1 MQQVLTAQQGRILQ
15 DERRLL
21 ADLQVALTRLDA
33 PDADLAL
40 IRNALAQLEEL
51 FLMVVVGEFNAGK
64 SAVIN
69 ALLGGD
75 YLPEG
80 VVPTTS
86 ELILIRHSE
95 ALHHGDAGGDMAV
108 RRLPVPWLQ
117 EVNLVDTPGANA
129 VIRQHQ
135 ELTEHFVPRSDLVL
149 FVTSADRPFSE
160 SERAFLQQIRDWGK
174 KIVIVVNKID
184 LLTTPAEQRQ
194 VLEFVRQ
201 NAQELLGVAPALFAV
216 SARLAL
222 EAKRRG
228 ENEEAKETPAPQR
241 ATGDGAETDPKT
253 PSPSPPVKPDAS
265 IWQRSQFGA
274 LEQYILDF
282 LDAGERLR
290 LQLSNPIGI
299 AAALVANYQE
309 VIRQRRELLKGDF
322 QALDDIDRQLAA
334 YRNDMRRDFRYQS
347 DRVDNVLHEMAER
360 GDRFFDENMRITRIV
375 ELVNSERLR
384 GEFERRVLA
393 DTSRAI
399 ERHVN
404 ELIDWL
410 IDRDYRQWQAVMEF
424 IERRSLQ
431 HTEQMIGRVRGE
443 FDFNRQNLLKS
454 IGRSAQE
461 VVDSYDREAEA
472 LKLAQD
478 VQRAIIQT
486 AAVEAGAIGLGAIL
500 VVILNTTFLD
510 VTGVLGASAL
520 AALGLYVLPYRRQ
533 KVKAQLRTRIGD
545 LRRRLDTA
553 ITQQFESELTAS
565 MQRIREAIAPYT
577 RFVRVERE
585 KLETLA
591 VDLQRAEGECKG
603 LRRSVEELAAERPP
617 PRGVSEET

>member
-1 MQQVLTAQQGRILQ
+1 MQQVLTAEQGRILQ

-33 PDADLAL
+33 PDPDLAL

-69 ALLGGD
+69 ALLGD
-75 YLPEG
+75 SYLPEG

-86 ELILIRHSE
+86 ELVLIRHS
-95 ALHHGDAGGDMAV
+95 DAAEKPGADGGMAV

-117 EVNLVDTPGANA
+117 EVNLVDTPGTNA

-160 SERAFLQQIRDWGK
+160 SERAFLQQVRNWGK
-174 KIVIVVNKID
+174 KIVIVVNKIE
-184 LLTTPAEQRQ
+184 LLTTEAEQRQ
-194 VLEFVRQ
+194 VLAFVEQ
-201 NAQELLGVAPALFAV
+201 NAMELLGVAPAIFAV

-228 ENEEAKETPAPQR
+228 VSEEERGARENPAP
-241 ATGDGAETDPKT
+241 D
-253 PSPSPPVKPDAS
+253 SS

-282 LDAGERLR
+282 LDAGERVR

-299 AAALVANYQE
+299 AAALIANYQD
-309 VIRQRRELLKGDF
+309 VIDQRQALLKGDF
-322 QALDDIDRQLAA
+322 QALDAIDQQLAA
-334 YRNDMRRDFRYQS
+334 YQSDMRRDFRYQS
-347 DRVDNVLHEMAER
+347 DRVDNVLLQMAER
-360 GDRFFDENMRITRIV
+360 GDSFFDENLRITRII

-393 DTSRAI
+393 DSSRAI

-431 HTEQMIGRVRGE
+431 HTEQMIGRVGGE

-472 LKLAQD
+472 LKLTQE

-510 VTGVLGASAL
+510 VTGILGASAL

-533 KVKAQLRTRIGD
+533 KVKEQLRTRIVD

-565 MQRIREAIAPYT
+565 VQRIREAIAPYT

-591 VDLQRAEGECKG
+591 GDLQRADGECKG
-603 LRRSVEELAAERPP
+603 LRRSVEEL
-617 PRGVSEET
+617 V

>member
-1 MQQVLTAQQGRILQ
+1 MQQVLTAEQGRILQ
-15 DERRLL
+15 KERQLL
-21 ADLQVALTRLDA
+21 GDLQVSLARLDA
-33 PDADLAL
+33 PDADLGL

-69 ALLGGD
+69 ALLGQE

-86 ELILIRHSE
+86 ELVLIRHS
-95 ALHHGDAGGDMAV
+95 DAVEQPGADQGMAV

-117 EVNLVDTPGANA
+117 EVNLVDTPGTNA

-174 KIVIVVNKID
+174 KIVIVVNKIE
-184 LLTTPAEQRQ
+184 LLTTEAEQQ
-194 VLEFVRQ
+194 EVLEFVRR
-201 NAQELLGVAPALFAV
+201 NAHELLGVAPAIFAV

-222 EAKRRG
+222 EAKQSG
-228 ENEEAKETPAPQR
+228 EINEETEDSR
-241 ATGDGAETDPKT
+241 R
-253 PSPSPPVKPDAS
+253 SSHAS
-265 IWQRSQFGA
+265 IWQRSQFGP

-282 LDAGERLR
+282 LDAGERVR
-290 LQLSNPIGI
+290 LQLSNPVGI
-299 AAALVANYQE
+299 AAALIANYQE
-309 VIRQRRELLKGDF
+309 VIRQRQSLLKGDF
-322 QALDDIDRQLAA
+322 QALDAIDQQLAA
-334 YRNDMRRDFRYQS
+334 YQNDMQRDFRYQS
-347 DRVDNVLHEMAER
+347 DRVDNVLYEMAER
-360 GDRFFDENMRITRIV
+360 GDRFFDENLRITRIV

-393 DTSRAI
+393 DSSRAV
-399 ERHVN
+399 ERHVD

-410 IDRDYRQWQAVMEF
+410 IERDHRQWQAVMEF

-431 HTEQMIGRVRGE
+431 HTDQMIGHVRGE

-472 LKLAQD
+472 LKLAKD
-478 VQRAIIQT
+478 VQRAILQT

-533 KVKAQLRTRIGD
+533 KVKAQLRARIGD

-553 ITQQFESELTAS
+553 ISQQFDSELTAS
-565 MQRIREAIAPYT
+565 VQRIREAVAPYT

-591 VDLQRAEGECKG
+591 TDLQRAEGEWNG
-603 LRRSVEELAAERPP
+603 LRRSVEALAASRSPLP
-617 PRGVSEET
+617 S

>member
-1 MQQVLTAQQGRILQ
+1 MQQVLTAEQGRILQ
-15 DERRLL
+15 KERQLL
-21 ADLQVALTRLDA
+21 GDLQVCLARLDA
-33 PDADLAL
+33 PDADLGL

-51 FLMVVVGEFNAGK
+51 FLVVVVGEFNAGK

-69 ALLGGD
+69 ALLGQE

-86 ELILIRHSE
+86 ELVLIRHS
-95 ALHHGDAGGDMAV
+95 DASEQPGADSGMAV

-117 EVNLVDTPGANA
+117 EVNLVDTPGTNA

-174 KIVIVVNKID
+174 KIVIVVNKIE
-184 LLTTPAEQRQ
+184 LLTTEAEQQ
-194 VLEFVRQ
+194 EVLEFVRR
-201 NAQELLGVAPALFAV
+201 NAHELLGVAPAIFAV

-222 EAKRRG
+222 EAKNSG
-228 ENEEAKETPAPQR
+228 ESTEPTEGPRT
-241 ATGDGAETDPKT
+241 
-253 PSPSPPVKPDAS
+253 SSPPS
-265 IWQRSQFGA
+265 LWQRSRFEP

-282 LDAGERLR
+282 LDAGERVR
-290 LQLSNPIGI
+290 LQLSNPVGI
-299 AAALVANYQE
+299 AAALIANYQE
-309 VIRQRRELLKGDF
+309 VIRQRQSLLKGDF
-322 QALDDIDRQLAA
+322 QALDAIDQQLAA
-334 YRNDMRRDFRYQS
+334 YQNDMRRDFRYQS
-347 DRVDNVLHEMAER
+347 DRVDNVLYEMAER
-360 GDRFFDENMRITRIV
+360 GDRFFDENLRITRVV

-393 DTSRAI
+393 DSSRAV
-399 ERHVN
+399 ERHVD

-410 IDRDYRQWQAVMEF
+410 IERDYRQWQAVMEF

-431 HTEQMIGRVRGE
+431 HTDQMIGQVRGE

-472 LKLAQD
+472 LKLAKD

-533 KVKAQLRTRIGD
+533 KVKAQLRARIGD

-565 MQRIREAIAPYT
+565 VQRIREAVAPYT

-591 VDLQRAEGECKG
+591 ADLQRAESEWAG
-603 LRRSVEELAAERPP
+603 LRRRVEELAASHTPLP
-617 PRGVSEET
+617 S

>member
-1 MQQVLTAQQGRILQ
+1 MQQVLTAEQGQILQ
-15 DERRLL
+15 KERQLL
-21 ADLQVALTRLDA
+21 GDLQVTLARLDA
-33 PDADLAL
+33 PDVDLGL

-69 ALLGGD
+69 ALLGEEH
-75 YLPEG
+75 LPEG

-86 ELILIRHSE
+86 ELVLIRHS
-95 ALHHGDAGGDMAV
+95 DAVDQPGADRGMAV

-117 EVNLVDTPGANA
+117 EVNLVDTPGTNA

-174 KIVIVVNKID
+174 KIVIVVNKIE
-184 LLTTPAEQRQ
+184 LLTTEAEQQ
-194 VLEFVRQ
+194 EVLEFVRR
-201 NAQELLGVAPALFAV
+201 NARELLGVAPAIFAV
-216 SARLAL
+216 SARLGL
-222 EAKRRG
+222 EAKRSG
-228 ENEEAKETPAPQR
+228 ERREQSEDAGT
-241 ATGDGAETDPKT
+241 
-253 PSPSPPVKPDAS
+253 SSPPS
-265 IWQRSQFGA
+265 LWQRSRFEP

-282 LDAGERLR
+282 LDAGERVR
-290 LQLSNPIGI
+290 LQLSNPVGI
-299 AAALVANYQE
+299 AAALIANYQE
-309 VIRQRRELLKGDF
+309 VIRQRQALLKGDF
-322 QALDDIDRQLAA
+322 QALDAIDQQLAA
-334 YRNDMRRDFRYQS
+334 YQNDMRRDFRYQS
-347 DRVDNVLHEMAER
+347 DRVDNVLYEMAER
-360 GDRFFDENMRITRIV
+360 GDRFFDENLRITRIV

-393 DTSRAI
+393 DSSRSV
-399 ERHVN
+399 ERHVD

-410 IDRDYRQWQAVMEF
+410 IERDYRQWQAVMEF

-431 HTEQMIGRVRGE
+431 HTDQMVGQVRGE

-472 LKLAQD
+472 LKLAKE

-486 AAVEAGAIGLGAIL
+486 AAVEAGAIGIGAIL
-500 VVILNTTFLD
+500 IVILNTTFLD

-533 KVKAQLRTRIGD
+533 KVKAQLRARIGD

-565 MQRIREAIAPYT
+565 VQRIREAVAPYT

-585 KLETLA
+585 KLETLGA
-591 VDLQRAEGECKG
+591 DLQRAESEWKG
-603 LRRSVEELAAERPP
+603 LRRSLEELAASRTPLP
-617 PRGVSEET
+617 S

>member
-1 MQQVLTAQQGRILQ
+1 MQQVLTAEQGRILQ
-15 DERRLL
+15 EERRLL
-21 ADLQVALTRLDA
+21 GDLQVALARLDA
-33 PDADLAL
+33 PDSDLGL
-40 IRNALAQLEEL
+40 IGNALVQLEEL

-86 ELILIRHSE
+86 ELVLIRHS
-95 ALHHGDAGGDMAV
+95 DAAEQPGADSGMAM

-117 EVNLVDTPGANA
+117 EVNLVDTPGTNA
-129 VIRQHQ
+129 VIRHHQ

-174 KIVIVVNKID
+174 KVVIVVNKIE
-184 LLTTPAEQRQ
+184 LLTAEAEQRE

-201 NAQELLGVAPALFAV
+201 NAHELLGVAPAIFAV

-222 EAKRRG
+222 EAKLRG
-228 ENEEAKETPAPQR
+228 VSAAGSSDWE
-241 ATGDGAETDPKT
+241 
-253 PSPSPPVKPDAS
+253 
-265 IWQRSQFGA
+265 RSQFGA

-282 LDAGERLR
+282 LDAGERVR

-299 AAALVANYQE
+299 AAALIANYQD
-309 VIRQRRELLKGDF
+309 VISQRQALLKGDF
-322 QALDDIDRQLAA
+322 RALDDIDQQLAA
-334 YRNDMRRDFRYQS
+334 YQTDMRRDFRYHS
-347 DRVDNVLHEMAER
+347 DRVDNVLYEMAER
-360 GDRFFDENMRITRIV
+360 GDRFFDEKLRIIRIV

-393 DTSRAI
+393 DSSRAV
-399 ERHVN
+399 EHHVN

-410 IDRDYRQWQAVMEF
+410 IERDYRQWQAVMEF

-431 HTEQMIGRVRGE
+431 HTDQMIGQVRGE

-510 VTGVLGASAL
+510 VTGILGASAL

-565 MQRIREAIAPYT
+565 VQRIREAVAPYT

-591 VDLQRAEGECKG
+591 ADLQRAEDEWKG
-603 LRRSVEELAAERPP
+603 LRRSVEELTTSQSPLP
-617 PRGVSEET
+617 S

>member
-1 MQQVLTAQQGRILQ
+1 MQQVLTAEQGQILQ
-15 DERRLL
+15 KERQLL
-21 ADLQVALTRLDA
+21 GDLQVTLARLDA
-33 PDADLAL
+33 PDGDLGL

-69 ALLGGD
+69 ALLGQEF
-75 YLPEG
+75 LAEG
-80 VVPTTS
+80 VVPTTN
-86 ELILIRHSE
+86 ELVLIRHS
-95 ALHHGDAGGDMAV
+95 DAVDQPGADRGMAV

-117 EVNLVDTPGANA
+117 EVNLVDTPGTNA

-174 KIVIVVNKID
+174 KIVIVVNKIE
-184 LLTTPAEQRQ
+184 LLTTEGEQQ
-194 VLEFVRQ
+194 EVLEFVRR
-201 NAQELLGVAPALFAV
+201 NAHELLGVAPAIFAV

-222 EAKRRG
+222 EAKRSG
-228 ENEEAKETPAPQR
+228 ESREQGEEDRKFS
-241 ATGDGAETDPKT
+241 
-253 PSPSPPVKPDAS
+253 SPSP
-265 IWQRSQFGA
+265 WQRSRFEP

-282 LDAGERLR
+282 LDAGERVR
-290 LQLSNPIGI
+290 LQLSNPVGI
-299 AAALVANYQE
+299 AAALIGNYQE
-309 VIRQRRELLKGDF
+309 VIRQRKALLKGDF
-322 QALDDIDRQLAA
+322 QALDAIDQQLAA
-334 YRNDMRRDFRYQS
+334 YQNDMRRDFRYQS
-347 DRVDNVLHEMAER
+347 DRVDNVLYEMAER
-360 GDRFFDENMRITRIV
+360 GDRFFDENLRITRVV

-393 DTSRAI
+393 DSSRAV
-399 ERHVN
+399 ERHVD

-410 IDRDYRQWQAVMEF
+410 IERDHRQWQAVMEF

-431 HTEQMIGRVRGE
+431 HTDQMVGQVRGE

-472 LKLAQD
+472 LKLAKD

-500 VVILNTTFLD
+500 IVILNTTFLD

-533 KVKAQLRTRIGD
+533 KVKAQLRARIGD

-565 MQRIREAIAPYT
+565 VQRIREAVAPYT

-585 KLETLA
+585 KLETLGA
-591 VDLQRAEGECKG
+591 DLQRAESEWKG
-603 LRRSVEELAAERPP
+603 LRRSLEELAASRTPLP
-617 PRGVSEET
+617 S

>member
-1 MQQVLTAQQGRILQ
+1 MQQVLTAEQGRILQ

-21 ADLQVALTRLDA
+21 ADLQVVLARLDA
-33 PDADLAL
+33 SNTDLGLLRSAM
-40 IRNALAQLEEL
+40 AQLEEL

-69 ALLGGD
+69 ALLGDD

-86 ELILIRHSE
+86 ELVLIRHR
-95 ALHHGDAGGDMAV
+95 DAVEQPGADGGMAV

-117 EVNLVDTPGANA
+117 EVNLVDTPGTNA

-174 KIVIVVNKID
+174 KVVIVVNKIE
-184 LLTTPAEQRQ
+184 LLTTEAEQRQ

-201 NAQELLGVAPALFAV
+201 NAHELLGVAPAIFAV

-222 EAKRRG
+222 EAKLRG
-228 ENEEAKETPAPQR
+228 VREEER
-241 ATGDGAETDPKT
+241 GAG
-253 PSPSPPVKPDAS
+253 AS
-265 IWQRSQFGA
+265 HSSDWKRSQFGA

-282 LDAGERLR
+282 LDAGERVR

-299 AAALVANYQE
+299 AAALVANYQG
-309 VIRQRRELLKGDF
+309 VISQRQSLLKGDF
-322 QALDDIDRQLAA
+322 RALDDIDQQLAA
-334 YRNDMRRDFRYQS
+334 YQSDMRRDFRYQS
-347 DRVDNVLHEMAER
+347 DRVDNVLYEMAER
-360 GDRFFDENMRITRIV
+360 GDRFFDENLRITRII

-393 DTSRAI
+393 DSSRAV
-399 ERHVN
+399 EHHVN

-410 IDRDYRQWQAVMEF
+410 VERDYRQWQAVMEF

-431 HTEQMIGRVRGE
+431 HTDQMIGQVRGD

-510 VTGVLGASAL
+510 VTGILGASAL

-565 MQRIREAIAPYT
+565 VQRIREAVTPYT

-591 VDLQRAEGECKG
+591 ADLQRAEDEWKG
-603 LRRSVEELAAERPP
+603 LRRSVEGLATSHSPLP
-617 PRGVSEET
+617 S

>member
-1 MQQVLTAQQGRILQ
+1 MSAGRAVLEWPVPRLRFIAASIGVNVQQVLTAEQGRILQ

-69 ALLGGD
+69 ALLGD
-75 YLPEG
+75 SYLPEG

-86 ELILIRHSE
+86 ELVLIRHSE
-95 ALHHGDAGGDMAV
+95 AAEKPGADGGMAV

-117 EVNLVDTPGANA
+117 EVNLVDTPGTNA

-160 SERAFLQQIRDWGK
+160 SERAFLQQVRDWGK
-174 KIVIVVNKID
+174 KIVIVVNKIE
-184 LLTTPAEQRQ
+184 LLTTEAEQGQ
-194 VLEFVRQ
+194 VLAFVEQ
-201 NAQELLGVAPALFAV
+201 NAMELLGVAPAIFAV

-228 ENEEAKETPAPQR
+228 AGEEERGARENPAP
-241 ATGDGAETDPKT
+241 D
-253 PSPSPPVKPDAS
+253 SS
-265 IWQRSQFGA
+265 IWQRSQFGV

-282 LDAGERLR
+282 LDAGERVR

-299 AAALVANYQE
+299 AAALIANYQE
-309 VIRQRRELLKGDF
+309 VIDQRQALLQGDF
-322 QALDDIDRQLAA
+322 QALDAIDQQLAA
-334 YRNDMRRDFRYQS
+334 YQSDMRRDFRYQS
-347 DRVDNVLHEMAER
+347 DRVDNVLLQMAER
-360 GDRFFDENMRITRIV
+360 GDSFFDENLRITRII

-393 DTSRAI
+393 DSSRAI

-431 HTEQMIGRVRGE
+431 HTEQMFGRVGGE

-472 LKLAQD
+472 LKLTQE

-510 VTGVLGASAL
+510 VTGILGASAL

-533 KVKAQLRTRIGD
+533 KVKEQLRTRIVD

-565 MQRIREAIAPYT
+565 VQRIREAIAPYT

-591 VDLQRAEGECKG
+591 GDLQRADGECKG
-603 LRRSVEELAAERPP
+603 LRRSVEEL
-617 PRGVSEET
+617 V

>member
-1 MQQVLTAQQGRILQ
+1 MQQVLTAEQGQILQ
-15 DERRLL
+15 KERQLL
-21 ADLQVALTRLDA
+21 GDLQVTLARLDA
-33 PDADLAL
+33 PDGDLGL

-69 ALLGGD
+69 ALLGQEF
-75 YLPEG
+75 LAEG
-80 VVPTTS
+80 VVPTTN
-86 ELILIRHSE
+86 ELVLIRHS
-95 ALHHGDAGGDMAV
+95 DAVDQPGADRGMAV

-117 EVNLVDTPGANA
+117 EVNLVDTPGTNA

-174 KIVIVVNKID
+174 KIVIVVNKIE
-184 LLTTPAEQRQ
+184 LLTTEGEQQ
-194 VLEFVRQ
+194 EVLEFVRR
-201 NAQELLGVAPALFAV
+201 NAHELLGVAPAIFAV

-222 EAKRRG
+222 EAKRSG
-228 ENEEAKETPAPQR
+228 ESREQGEEDRKSS
-241 ATGDGAETDPKT
+241 
-253 PSPSPPVKPDAS
+253 SPSP
-265 IWQRSQFGA
+265 WQRSRFEP

-282 LDAGERLR
+282 LDAGERVR
-290 LQLSNPIGI
+290 LQLSNPVGI
-299 AAALVANYQE
+299 AAALIGNYQE
-309 VIRQRRELLKGDF
+309 VIRQRQALLKGDF
-322 QALDDIDRQLAA
+322 QALDAIDQQLAA
-334 YRNDMRRDFRYQS
+334 YQNDMRRDFRYQS
-347 DRVDNVLHEMAER
+347 DRVDNVLYEMAER
-360 GDRFFDENMRITRIV
+360 GDRFFDENLRITRVV

-393 DTSRAI
+393 DSSRAV
-399 ERHVN
+399 ERHVD

-410 IDRDYRQWQAVMEF
+410 IERDHRQWQAVMEF

-431 HTEQMIGRVRGE
+431 HTDQMVGQVRGE

-472 LKLAQD
+472 LKLAKD

-500 VVILNTTFLD
+500 IVILNTTFLD

-533 KVKAQLRTRIGD
+533 KVKAQLRARIGD
-545 LRRRLDTA
+545 LRRRLDAA

-565 MQRIREAIAPYT
+565 VQRIREAVAPYT

-585 KLETLA
+585 KLETLGA
-591 VDLQRAEGECKG
+591 DLQRAESEWKG
-603 LRRSVEELAAERPP
+603 LRRSLEELAARRTPLP
-617 PRGVSEET
+617 S

>member
-1 MQQVLTAQQGRILQ
+1 MQQVLTAEQGRILQ
-15 DERRLL
+15 EERRLL
-21 ADLQVALTRLDA
+21 GDLQVALARLDA
-33 PDADLAL
+33 PDADLGL
-40 IRNALAQLEEL
+40 IGNALAQLEEL

-86 ELILIRHSE
+86 ELVLIRHS
-95 ALHHGDAGGDMAV
+95 DAAEQPGADSGMAV

-117 EVNLVDTPGANA
+117 EVNLVDTPGTNA
-129 VIRQHQ
+129 VIRHHQ

-174 KIVIVVNKID
+174 KVVIVVNKIE
-184 LLTTPAEQRQ
+184 LLTAEAEQRE

-201 NAQELLGVAPALFAV
+201 NAHELLGVAPAIFTV

-222 EAKRRG
+222 AAKLRG
-228 ENEEAKETPAPQR
+228 VS
-241 ATGDGAETDPKT
+241 ATDSSDWE
-253 PSPSPPVKPDAS
+253 
-265 IWQRSQFGA
+265 RSQFGA

-282 LDAGERLR
+282 LDAGERVR

-299 AAALVANYQE
+299 AAALIANYLD
-309 VIRQRRELLKGDF
+309 VISQRQALLKGDF
-322 QALDDIDRQLAA
+322 RALDDIDQQLAA
-334 YRNDMRRDFRYQS
+334 YQTDMRRDFRYQS
-347 DRVDNVLHEMAER
+347 DRVDNVLYEMAER
-360 GDRFFDENMRITRIV
+360 GDRFFDENLRITRIV

-393 DTSRAI
+393 DSSRAV
-399 ERHVN
+399 EHHVN

-410 IDRDYRQWQAVMEF
+410 VERDYRQWQAVMEF

-431 HTEQMIGRVRGE
+431 HTDQMIGQVRGD

-510 VTGVLGASAL
+510 VTGILGASAL

-565 MQRIREAIAPYT
+565 VQRIREAVAPYT

-591 VDLQRAEGECKG
+591 ADLQRAEGEWKG
-603 LRRSVEELAAERPP
+603 LRRSVEELAASKSPLP
-617 PRGVSEET
+617 S

>member
-1 MQQVLTAQQGRILQ
+1 MQQVLTAEQGRILQ
-15 DERRLL
+15 VERRLL

-86 ELILIRHSE
+86 ELVLIRHS
-95 ALHHGDAGGDMAV
+95 DAAEQPGADGGMAV

-117 EVNLVDTPGANA
+117 EVNLVDTPGTNA
-129 VIRQHQ
+129 VIRLHQ

-160 SERAFLQQIRDWGK
+160 SERTFLQQIRDWGK
-174 KIVIVVNKID
+174 KIVIVVNKIE
-184 LLTTPAEQRQ
+184 LLTTEAEQRQ
-194 VLEFVRQ
+194 VLQFVRR
-201 NAQELLGVAPALFAV
+201 NARELLGVESATFAV

-222 EAKRRG
+222 EAKRRKV
-228 ENEEAKETPAPQR
+228 NQEEAEERETPAPHTP
-241 ATGDGAETDPKT
+241 AADETTRDPKT
-253 PSPSPPVKPDAS
+253 SSHSSLRNPRSSD
-265 IWQRSQFGA
+265 WERSQFGA

-282 LDAGERLR
+282 LDAGERVR

-299 AAALVANYQE
+299 AAALIANYQE
-309 VIRQRRELLKGDF
+309 VIRQRQELLKGDF
-322 QALDDIDRQLAA
+322 QALDAIDQQLAA
-334 YRNDMRRDFRYQS
+334 YLNDMRRDFRYQS

-360 GDRFFDENMRITRIV
+360 GDRFFDENLRITRVV
-375 ELVNSERLR
+375 ELVNSARLR

-393 DTSRAI
+393 DTSSAI

-404 ELIDWL
+404 QLIDWL

-424 IERRSLQ
+424 IEHRSLQ
-431 HTEQMIGRVRGE
+431 HTDQMIGRVRGE

-472 LKLAQD
+472 LKLAQE

-510 VTGVLGASAL
+510 VTGILGASAL

-533 KVKAQLRTRIGD
+533 KVKAQLRARIGD
-545 LRRRLDTA
+545 LRRRLDAA
-553 ITQQFESELTAS
+553 ITHQFESELTAS
-565 MQRIREAIAPYT
+565 VQRIREAIAPYT

-591 VDLQRAEGECKG
+591 ADLRRAEAECKG
-603 LRRSVEELAAERPP
+603 LRRSVEELAL
-617 PRGVSEET
+617 SQ

>member
-1 MQQVLTAQQGRILQ
+1 MQQVLTAEQGRILQ
-15 DERRLL
+15 EERRLL
-21 ADLQVALTRLDA
+21 GDLQVALARLDA
-33 PDADLAL
+33 PDADLGL
-40 IRNALAQLEEL
+40 IGNALAQLEEL

-69 ALLGGD
+69 ALLGDD

-86 ELILIRHSE
+86 ELVLIRHS
-95 ALHHGDAGGDMAV
+95 DAAEQPGADRGMAV

-117 EVNLVDTPGANA
+117 EVNVVDTPGTNA
-129 VIRQHQ
+129 VIRHHQ

-174 KIVIVVNKID
+174 KVVIVVNKIE
-184 LLTTPAEQRQ
+184 LLTAEAEQRE
-194 VLEFVRQ
+194 VLEFVRR
-201 NAQELLGVAPALFAV
+201 NAHELLGVAPAIFAV

-222 EAKRRG
+222 AAKVG
-228 ENEEAKETPAPQR
+228 GVSAADSSDWE
-241 ATGDGAETDPKT
+241 
-253 PSPSPPVKPDAS
+253 
-265 IWQRSQFGA
+265 RSQFGA

-282 LDAGERLR
+282 LDAGERVR

-299 AAALVANYQE
+299 AAALIANYQD
-309 VIRQRRELLKGDF
+309 VISQRQALLKGDF
-322 QALDDIDRQLAA
+322 RALDDIDQQLAA
-334 YRNDMRRDFRYQS
+334 YQNDMRRDFRYQS
-347 DRVDNVLHEMAER
+347 DRVDNVLYEMAER
-360 GDRFFDENMRITRIV
+360 GDRFFDENLRITRIV

-393 DTSRAI
+393 DSSRAV
-399 ERHVN
+399 EHHVN

-410 IDRDYRQWQAVMEF
+410 VERDYRQWQAVMEF

-431 HTEQMIGRVRGE
+431 HTDQMIGQVRGD

-486 AAVEAGAIGLGAIL
+486 AAVEAGAIGLGALL

-510 VTGVLGASAL
+510 VTGILGASAL

-565 MQRIREAIAPYT
+565 VQRIREAVAPYT

-591 VDLQRAEGECKG
+591 ADLQRAEDEWKG
-603 LRRSVEELAAERPP
+603 LRRSVEALAASQSPLP
-617 PRGVSEET
+617 S

>member
-1 MQQVLTAQQGRILQ
+1 MSAGRAVLEWPVPRLRFIAIIIGVNVQQVLTAEQGRILQ

-69 ALLGGD
+69 ALLGD
-75 YLPEG
+75 SYLPEG

-86 ELILIRHSE
+86 ELVLIRHSE
-95 ALHHGDAGGDMAV
+95 AAEKPGADGGMAV

-117 EVNLVDTPGANA
+117 EVNLVDTPGTNA

-160 SERAFLQQIRDWGK
+160 SERAFLQQVRNWGK
-174 KIVIVVNKID
+174 KIVIVVNKIE
-184 LLTTPAEQRQ
+184 LLTTEAEQRQ
-194 VLEFVRQ
+194 VLAFVEQ
-201 NAQELLGVAPALFAV
+201 NAMELLGVAPAIFAV

-228 ENEEAKETPAPQR
+228 VSEEERGARENPAP
-241 ATGDGAETDPKT
+241 D
-253 PSPSPPVKPDAS
+253 SS

-282 LDAGERLR
+282 LDAGERVR

-299 AAALVANYQE
+299 AAALIANYQD
-309 VIRQRRELLKGDF
+309 VIDQRQALLKGDF
-322 QALDDIDRQLAA
+322 QALDAIDQQLAA
-334 YRNDMRRDFRYQS
+334 YQSDMRRDFRYQS
-347 DRVDNVLHEMAER
+347 DRVDNVLLQMAER
-360 GDRFFDENMRITRIV
+360 GDSFFDENLRITRII

-393 DTSRAI
+393 DSSRAI

-431 HTEQMIGRVRGE
+431 HTEQMIGRVGGE

-472 LKLAQD
+472 LKLTQE

-510 VTGVLGASAL
+510 VTGILGASAL

-533 KVKAQLRTRIGD
+533 KVKEQLRTRIVD

-565 MQRIREAIAPYT
+565 VQRIREAIAPYT

-591 VDLQRAEGECKG
+591 GDLQRADGECKG
-603 LRRSVEELAAERPP
+603 LRRSVEEL
-617 PRGVSEET
+617 V

>member
-1 MQQVLTAQQGRILQ
+1 MQQVLTAEQGRILQ
-15 DERRLL
+15 EERRLL
-21 ADLQVALTRLDA
+21 GDLQVALARLDA
-33 PDADLAL
+33 PDSDLGL
-40 IRNALAQLEEL
+40 IGNALVQLEEL

-86 ELILIRHSE
+86 ELVLIRHS
-95 ALHHGDAGGDMAV
+95 DAAEQPGADSGMAM

-117 EVNLVDTPGANA
+117 EVNLVDTPGTNA
-129 VIRQHQ
+129 VIRHHQ

-174 KIVIVVNKID
+174 KVVIVVNKIE
-184 LLTTPAEQRQ
+184 LLTAEVEQRE

-201 NAQELLGVAPALFAV
+201 NAHELLGVAPAIFAV

-222 EAKRRG
+222 EAKLRG
-228 ENEEAKETPAPQR
+228 VSAAGSSDWE
-241 ATGDGAETDPKT
+241 
-253 PSPSPPVKPDAS
+253 
-265 IWQRSQFGA
+265 RSQFGA

-282 LDAGERLR
+282 LDAGERVR

-299 AAALVANYQE
+299 AAALIANYQD
-309 VIRQRRELLKGDF
+309 VISQRQALLKGDF
-322 QALDDIDRQLAA
+322 RALDDIDQQLAA
-334 YRNDMRRDFRYQS
+334 YQTDMRRDFRYQS
-347 DRVDNVLHEMAER
+347 DRVDNVLYEMAER
-360 GDRFFDENMRITRIV
+360 GDRFFDEKLRIIRIV

-393 DTSRAI
+393 DSSRAV
-399 ERHVN
+399 EHHVN

-410 IDRDYRQWQAVMEF
+410 IERDYRQWQAVMEF

-431 HTEQMIGRVRGE
+431 HTDQMIGQVRGE

-510 VTGVLGASAL
+510 VTGILGASAL

-565 MQRIREAIAPYT
+565 VQRIREAVAPYT

-591 VDLQRAEGECKG
+591 ADLQRAEDEWKG
-603 LRRSVEELAAERPP
+603 LRRSVEELTTSQSPLP
-617 PRGVSEET
+617 S

>member
-1 MQQVLTAQQGRILQ
+1 MQQVLTAEQGRILQ

-21 ADLQVALTRLDA
+21 ADLQVVLARLDA
-33 PDADLAL
+33 SNADLGL

-86 ELILIRHSE
+86 ELVLIRHN
-95 ALHHGDAGGDMAV
+95 DAVEQPGADGGMAV

-117 EVNLVDTPGANA
+117 EVNLVDTPGTNA

-174 KIVIVVNKID
+174 KVVIVINKIE
-184 LLTTPAEQRQ
+184 LLTTEAEQRQ

-201 NAQELLGVAPALFAV
+201 NAHELLGVAPAIFAV
-216 SARLAL
+216 SARLAR
-222 EAKRRG
+222 EAKIRG
-228 ENEEAKETPAPQR
+228 ESEEERGAREPLTPHRRAGNETTSDSKIPFPPSLPNPQ
-241 ATGDGAETDPKT
+241 
-253 PSPSPPVKPDAS
+253 SSL
-265 IWQRSQFGA
+265 WQRSQFGA

-282 LDAGERLR
+282 LDAGERVR

-299 AAALVANYQE
+299 AAALIANYQE
-309 VIRQRRELLKGDF
+309 VISQRQALLKGDF
-322 QALDDIDRQLAA
+322 RALDVIDQQLAA
-334 YRNDMRRDFRYQS
+334 YQTDMRRDFRYQS
-347 DRVDNVLHEMAER
+347 DRVDNVLYEMAER
-360 GDRFFDENMRITRIV
+360 GDRFFDEKLRIIRIV

-393 DTSRAI
+393 DSSRAV
-399 ERHVN
+399 EHHVN

-410 IDRDYRQWQAVMEF
+410 IERDYRQWQAVMEF

-431 HTEQMIGRVRGE
+431 HTDHMIGQVRGE

-510 VTGVLGASAL
+510 VTGILGASAL

-565 MQRIREAIAPYT
+565 VQRIREAVAPYT

-591 VDLQRAEGECKG
+591 ADLQRAEDEWKG
-603 LRRSVEELAAERPP
+603 LRRSVEELATSHPP
-617 PRGVSEET
+617 LSS

>member
-1 MQQVLTAQQGRILQ
+1 MQQVLTAEQGRILQ
-15 DERRLL
+15 EERRLL
-21 ADLQVALTRLDA
+21 GDLQVALARLDA
-33 PDADLAL
+33 PNADLGL
-40 IRNALAQLEEL
+40 IGNALAQLEEL

-69 ALLGGD
+69 ALLGDD

-86 ELILIRHSE
+86 ELVLIRHS
-95 ALHHGDAGGDMAV
+95 DAAEQPDADRGMAV

-117 EVNLVDTPGANA
+117 EVNLVDTPGTNA
-129 VIRQHQ
+129 VIRHHQ

-174 KIVIVVNKID
+174 KVVIVVNKIE
-184 LLTTPAEQRQ
+184 LLTTEAEQRE
-194 VLEFVRQ
+194 VLEFVRR
-201 NAQELLGVAPALFAV
+201 NAHELLGVAPAIFAV

-222 EAKRRG
+222 AAKVG
-228 ENEEAKETPAPQR
+228 GGSAADSSDWEP
-241 ATGDGAETDPKT
+241 
-253 PSPSPPVKPDAS
+253 
-265 IWQRSQFGA
+265 SQFGA

-282 LDAGERLR
+282 LDAGERVR

-299 AAALVANYQE
+299 AAALIANYQD
-309 VIRQRRELLKGDF
+309 VISQRQALLKGDF
-322 QALDDIDRQLAA
+322 RALDDIDQQLAA
-334 YRNDMRRDFRYQS
+334 YQNDMRRDFRYQS
-347 DRVDNVLHEMAER
+347 DRVDNVLYEMAER
-360 GDRFFDENMRITRIV
+360 GDRFFDENLRITRIV

-393 DTSRAI
+393 DSSRAV
-399 ERHVN
+399 EHHVN

-410 IDRDYRQWQAVMEF
+410 VERDYRQWQAVMEF

-431 HTEQMIGRVRGE
+431 HTDQMIGQVRGD

-510 VTGVLGASAL
+510 VTGILGASAL

-565 MQRIREAIAPYT
+565 VQRIREAVAPYT

-591 VDLQRAEGECKG
+591 ADLQRAEDEWKG
-603 LRRSVEELAAERPP
+603 LRRSVEALAASQSPLP
-617 PRGVSEET
+617 S

>member
-1 MQQVLTAQQGRILQ
+1 MQQVLTAEQGHILQ
-15 DERRLL
+15 KERQLL
-21 ADLQVALTRLDA
+21 GDLQVTLARLDA
-33 PDADLAL
+33 PDADLGL

-69 ALLGGD
+69 ALLGEEH
-75 YLPEG
+75 LPEG

-86 ELILIRHSE
+86 ELVLIRHS
-95 ALHHGDAGGDMAV
+95 DAVDQPGADRGMAV
-108 RRLPVPWLQ
+108 RRLPVPWLR
-117 EVNLVDTPGANA
+117 EVNLVDTPGTNA

-174 KIVIVVNKID
+174 KIVIVVNKIE
-184 LLTTPAEQRQ
+184 LLTTEAEQQ
-194 VLEFVRQ
+194 EVLEFVRR
-201 NAQELLGVAPALFAV
+201 NAHELLGVAPAIFAV

-222 EAKRRG
+222 EAKTSG
-228 ENEEAKETPAPQR
+228 ESREQNDDAIT
-241 ATGDGAETDPKT
+241 
-253 PSPSPPVKPDAS
+253 SSPPS
-265 IWQRSQFGA
+265 LWQRSRFEP

-282 LDAGERLR
+282 LDAGERVR
-290 LQLSNPIGI
+290 LQLSNPVGI
-299 AAALVANYQE
+299 AAALISNYQE
-309 VIRQRRELLKGDF
+309 VIRQRQALLKGDF
-322 QALDDIDRQLAA
+322 QALDAIDQQLAA
-334 YRNDMRRDFRYQS
+334 YQNDMRRDFRYQS
-347 DRVDNVLHEMAER
+347 DRVDNVLYEMAER
-360 GDRFFDENMRITRIV
+360 GDRFFDENLRITRIV

-393 DTSRAI
+393 DSSRAV
-399 ERHVN
+399 ERHVD

-410 IDRDYRQWQAVMEF
+410 IERDYRQWQAVMEF

-431 HTEQMIGRVRGE
+431 HTDQMIGEVWGE

-472 LKLAQD
+472 LKLAKD

-500 VVILNTTFLD
+500 IVILNTTFLD
-510 VTGVLGASAL
+510 VTGVLGASAI

-533 KVKAQLRTRIGD
+533 KVKAQLRARIGD

-565 MQRIREAIAPYT
+565 VQRIREAVAPYT

-585 KLETLA
+585 KLETLGG
-591 VDLQRAEGECKG
+591 DLQRAESEWAR
-603 LRRSVEELAAERPP
+603 LRRSLEDLAASRTPLP
-617 PRGVSEET
+617 S

>member
-1 MQQVLTAQQGRILQ
+1 VQQVLTAEQGQILQ
-15 DERRLL
+15 KERQLL
-21 ADLQVALTRLDA
+21 GDLQVTLARLDA
-33 PDADLAL
+33 PDADLGL

-69 ALLGGD
+69 ALLGEEH
-75 YLPEG
+75 LPEG

-86 ELILIRHSE
+86 ELVLIRHS
-95 ALHHGDAGGDMAV
+95 DAVDQPGADRGMAV

-117 EVNLVDTPGANA
+117 EVNLVDTPGTNA
-129 VIRQHQ
+129 VLRQHQ

-174 KIVIVVNKID
+174 KIVIVVNKIE
-184 LLTTPAEQRQ
+184 LLTTEAEQQ
-194 VLEFVRQ
+194 EVLEFVRR
-201 NAQELLGVAPALFAV
+201 NARELLGVAPAIFAV

-222 EAKRRG
+222 EAKTSG
-228 ENEEAKETPAPQR
+228 ESREKSEDVGT
-241 ATGDGAETDPKT
+241 
-253 PSPSPPVKPDAS
+253 SSPPS
-265 IWQRSQFGA
+265 LWQRSRFEP

-282 LDAGERLR
+282 LDAGERVR
-290 LQLSNPIGI
+290 LQLSNPVGI
-299 AAALVANYQE
+299 AAALIANYQE
-309 VIRQRRELLKGDF
+309 VIRQRQALLKGDF
-322 QALDDIDRQLAA
+322 QALDAIDQQLAA
-334 YRNDMRRDFRYQS
+334 YQNDMRRDVRYQS
-347 DRVDNVLHEMAER
+347 DRVDNVLYEMAER
-360 GDRFFDENMRITRIV
+360 GDRFFDENLRITRIV
-375 ELVNSERLR
+375 GLVNSERLR

-393 DTSRAI
+393 DSSRAV
-399 ERHVN
+399 ERHVD

-410 IDRDYRQWQAVMEF
+410 IERDYRQWQAVMEF

-431 HTEQMIGRVRGE
+431 HTDQMIGQVRGE

-472 LKLAQD
+472 LKLAKE

-486 AAVEAGAIGLGAIL
+486 AAVEASAIGLGAIL
-500 VVILNTTFLD
+500 IVILNTTFLD

-533 KVKAQLRTRIGD
+533 KVKAQLRARIGD

-565 MQRIREAIAPYT
+565 VQRIREAVAPYT

-585 KLETLA
+585 KLETLGA
-591 VDLQRAEGECKG
+591 DLQRAESEWKG
-603 LRRSVEELAAERPP
+603 LRRRLEELTASRTPLP
-617 PRGVSEET
+617 S

>member
-1 MQQVLTAQQGRILQ
+1 MQQVLTAEQGQILQ
-15 DERRLL
+15 KERKLL
-21 ADLQVALTRLDA
+21 GDLQVTLARLDA
-33 PDADLAL
+33 PDADLGL

-69 ALLGGD
+69 ALLGEEH
-75 YLPEG
+75 LPEG

-86 ELILIRHSE
+86 ELVLIRHS
-95 ALHHGDAGGDMAV
+95 DAVDQPGADRGMAV

-117 EVNLVDTPGANA
+117 EVNLVDTPGTNA

-174 KIVIVVNKID
+174 KIVIVVNKIE
-184 LLTTPAEQRQ
+184 LLTTEVEQQ
-194 VLEFVRQ
+194 EVLEFVRR
-201 NAQELLGVAPALFAV
+201 NARELLGVAPAIFAV
-216 SARLAL
+216 SARLGL
-222 EAKRRG
+222 EAKRSG
-228 ENEEAKETPAPQR
+228 ERREQSEDA
-241 ATGDGAETDPKT
+241 GA
-253 PSPSPPVKPDAS
+253 SSPPS
-265 IWQRSQFGA
+265 LWRRSRFEP

-282 LDAGERLR
+282 LDAGERVR
-290 LQLSNPIGI
+290 LQLSNPVGI
-299 AAALVANYQE
+299 AAALIANYQE
-309 VIRQRRELLKGDF
+309 VIRQRQALLKGDF
-322 QALDDIDRQLAA
+322 QALDAIDQQLAG
-334 YRNDMRRDFRYQS
+334 YQNDMRRDFRYQS
-347 DRVDNVLHEMAER
+347 DRVDNVLYEMAER
-360 GDRFFDENMRITRIV
+360 GDRFFDENLRITRIV

-393 DTSRAI
+393 DSSRAV
-399 ERHVN
+399 ERHVD

-410 IDRDYRQWQAVMEF
+410 IERDYRQWQAVMEF

-431 HTEQMIGRVRGE
+431 HTDQMVGQVRGE

-472 LKLAQD
+472 LKLAKE

-486 AAVEAGAIGLGAIL
+486 AAVEAGAIGIGAIL
-500 VVILNTTFLD
+500 IVILNTTFLD

-533 KVKAQLRTRIGD
+533 KVKAQLRARIGD

-565 MQRIREAIAPYT
+565 VQRIREAVAPYT

-585 KLETLA
+585 KLETLGA
-591 VDLQRAEGECKG
+591 DLQRAESEWKG
-603 LRRSVEELAAERPP
+603 LRRSLEELAASRTPLP
-617 PRGVSEET
+617 S

>member
-1 MQQVLTAQQGRILQ
+1 MQQVLTAEQGRILQ
-15 DERRLL
+15 EERQLL
-21 ADLQVALTRLDA
+21 GDLQVALARLDA
-33 PDADLAL
+33 PDTDLGL

-69 ALLGGD
+69 ALLGGE
-75 YLPEG
+75 YLAEG

-86 ELILIRHSE
+86 ELVLIRHS
-95 ALHHGDAGGDMAV
+95 DAPEQPGADGPMAV

-117 EVNLVDTPGANA
+117 EVNLVDTPGTNA

-174 KIVIVVNKID
+174 KIVIVVNKIE
-184 LLTTPAEQRQ
+184 LLTTAEEQQ
-194 VLEFVRQ
+194 EVLEFVRQ
-201 NAQELLGVAPALFAV
+201 NARELLGVAPALFAV

-222 EAKRRG
+222 EAKKTG
-228 ENEEAKETPAPQR
+228 ENNRQTEDSRQSSR
-241 ATGDGAETDPKT
+241 
-253 PSPSPPVKPDAS
+253 PSL
-265 IWQRSQFGA
+265 WQRSRFGP

-282 LDAGERLR
+282 LDAGERVR

-299 AAALVANYQE
+299 ASALIANYQD
-309 VIRQRRELLKGDF
+309 VIGQRQALLKGDF
-322 QALDDIDRQLAA
+322 QALDAIDQQLAA
-334 YRNDMRRDFRYQS
+334 YQADMRRDFRYQS
-347 DRVDNVLHEMAER
+347 DRVDNVLYEMAER
-360 GDRFFDENMRITRIV
+360 GDRFFDENLRITRIV

-393 DTSRAI
+393 DSSRAV
-399 ERHVN
+399 ERHVD

-410 IDRDYRQWQAVMEF
+410 IERDYRQWQAVMEF
-424 IERRSLQ
+424 IERRTLH
-431 HTEQMIGRVRGE
+431 HTDQMIGQVRGE

-533 KVKAQLRTRIGD
+533 KVKTQLRTRIGD
-545 LRRRLDTA
+545 LRRRLDAA
-553 ITQQFESELTAS
+553 ISQQFESELTAS
-565 MQRIREAIAPYT
+565 IQRIREAVAPYT

-591 VDLQRAEGECKG
+591 AELQRAEAEWAE
-603 LRRSVEELAAERPP
+603 LRRNVEELAANHAPLP
-617 PRGVSEET
+617 S

>member
-1 MQQVLTAQQGRILQ
+1 MQQVLTAEQGRILQ
-15 DERRLL
+15 EERRLL
-21 ADLQVALTRLDA
+21 GDLQVALARLDA
-33 PDADLAL
+33 PDSDLGL
-40 IRNALAQLEEL
+40 IGNALAQLEEL

-86 ELILIRHSE
+86 ELVLIRHS
-95 ALHHGDAGGDMAV
+95 DAAEQPGADSGMAV
-108 RRLPVPWLQ
+108 CRLPVPWLQ
-117 EVNLVDTPGANA
+117 EVNLVDTPGTNA
-129 VIRQHQ
+129 VIRHHQ

-174 KIVIVVNKID
+174 KVVMVVNKIE
-184 LLTTPAEQRQ
+184 LLTTEAEQRQ

-201 NAQELLGVAPALFAV
+201 NAHELLGVAPAIFAV

-222 EAKRRG
+222 EAKLRGKSEEERGAREPLTPHRRAG
-228 ENEEAKETPAPQR
+228 NETTSDSKIPFPPSLPNPQ
-241 ATGDGAETDPKT
+241 
-253 PSPSPPVKPDAS
+253 SSL
-265 IWQRSQFGA
+265 WQRSQFGA

-282 LDAGERLR
+282 LDAGERVR

-299 AAALVANYQE
+299 AAALIANYQE
-309 VIRQRRELLKGDF
+309 VISQRQSLLKGDF
-322 QALDDIDRQLAA
+322 RALDAIDQQLAA
-334 YRNDMRRDFRYQS
+334 YQSEMRRDFRYQS
-347 DRVDNVLHEMAER
+347 DRVDNVLYEMAER
-360 GDRFFDENMRITRIV
+360 GDRFFDENLRITRIV

-393 DTSRAI
+393 DSSHAV
-399 ERHVN
+399 EHHVN

-410 IDRDYRQWQAVMEF
+410 IERDYRQWQAVMEF

-431 HTEQMIGRVRGE
+431 HTDQMIGQVRGD

-510 VTGVLGASAL
+510 VTGILGASAL

-565 MQRIREAIAPYT
+565 VQRIREAVTPYT

-591 VDLQRAEGECKG
+591 ADLQRAENEWKG
-603 LRRSVEELAAERPP
+603 LRRSVEKLATSHSPLP
-617 PRGVSEET
+617 S